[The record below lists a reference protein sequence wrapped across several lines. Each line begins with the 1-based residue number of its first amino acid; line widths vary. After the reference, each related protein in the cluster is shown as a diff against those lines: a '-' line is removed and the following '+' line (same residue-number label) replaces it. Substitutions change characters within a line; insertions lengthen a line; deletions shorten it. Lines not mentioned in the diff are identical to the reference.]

1 MTIEL
6 NPQTTAFIFPG
17 QGSQKVG
24 MGMELASIYPEARV
38 AFNEADH
45 CLGFPISSLAWE
57 GPETDLNDTLNTQP
71 ALLIHSY
78 SAIRVFQIYQP
89 GFRPSFVAGHSM
101 GEISA
106 LVAAGSL
113 SYFDGLKLARRRGE
127 LMKLAGVE
135 SPGGMAA
142 IIGLD
147 IAALDKICTQASTS
161 DELVQVAN
169 DNCPGQ
175 VVISGSS
182 DALVRAI
189 KLAQEAGAR
198 KVSPLAVSIASH
210 SPLMHSAQEGFNQA
224 VKASPIQPPEVNII
238 GNVHALPLTTIA
250 EIRQDLQSQLTS
262 RVRWTETILYLI
274 DQGVTHF
281 IELGSGSVLTGLL
294 KRISKEASGFALGS
308 PADFE
313 KFFQG

>member
-1 MTIEL
+1 
-6 NPQTTAFIFPG
+6 
-17 QGSQKVG
+17 
-24 MGMELASIYPEARV
+24 MELASLYPEARV

-78 SAIRVFQIYQP
+78 SAIRVFEDFLP

-127 LMKLAGVE
+127 LMKYAGVQ

-147 IAALDKICTQASTS
+147 IAALDQICTQASTAN
-161 DELVQVAN
+161 EVVQVAN

-182 DALVRAI
+182 DALSRAI

-210 SPLMHSAQEGFNQA
+210 SPLMQSAQEGFNQA
-224 VKASPIQPPEVNII
+224 VNASPIQPPEVKII
-238 GNVHALPLTTIA
+238 GNVNALPLPTVA
-250 EIRQDLQSQLTS
+250 EIKQDLQSQLTS

-274 DQGVTHF
+274 DHGVTHF

-294 KRISKEASGFALGS
+294 KRINKEAFGITLGS
-308 PADFE
+308 PTDFE
-313 KFFQG
+313 KFIQG